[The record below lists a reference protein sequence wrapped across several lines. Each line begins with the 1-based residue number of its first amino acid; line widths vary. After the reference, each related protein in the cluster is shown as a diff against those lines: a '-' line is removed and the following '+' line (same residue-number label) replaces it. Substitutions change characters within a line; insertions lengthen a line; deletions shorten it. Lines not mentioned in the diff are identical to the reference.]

1 MLKVLVTGG
10 CGFIGANV
18 VLDRLRRGDRVR
30 VLDNYSRRGSEN
42 TRDELALRGSK
53 RHLEFLNGD
62 VRDKS
67 DVASAVE
74 GVDVVFHLAAQVAV
88 TTSVADP
95 AADFETNA
103 VGTFNVLEAVRASI
117 RPPIVIYASTNK
129 VYGALSG
136 LEPTRRDTRYEL
148 AGAPFGVDE
157 AAPLDFH
164 SPYGCSKGSADQY
177 VIDYARIYGLRTVVF
192 RQSCIYGPWQYG
204 NEDQGWVAHF
214 ALQALDR
221 QPITIF
227 GDGLQ
232 VRDLL
237 YVGDLVAAYE
247 LALQRID
254 TVSGRAYNIGGGPT
268 GAVSLLEYLEF
279 LEQKLGYSIAVTHD
293 KWRPGDQRVY
303 ISDVRAVTRDLD
315 WQARTPLAAGMDA
328 LLPWLTTNMTAAAA

>member
-30 VLDNYSRRGSEN
+30 VLDNYSRLGSEH
-42 TRDELALRGSK
+42 TRDELALRGSN

-62 VRDKS
+62 VRNKS

-95 AADFETNA
+95 ATDFETNA

-117 RPPIVIYASTNK
+117 RRPIVIYASTNK

-148 AGAPFGVDE
+148 AGTPFGVDE

>member
-1 MLKVLVTGG
+1 
-10 CGFIGANV
+10 
-18 VLDRLRRGDRVR
+18 
-30 VLDNYSRRGSEN
+30 
-42 TRDELALRGSK
+42 
-53 RHLEFLNGD
+53 
-62 VRDKS
+62 
-67 DVASAVE
+67 
-74 GVDVVFHLAAQVAV
+74 
-88 TTSVADP
+88 
-95 AADFETNA
+95 
-103 VGTFNVLEAVRASI
+103 
-117 RPPIVIYASTNK
+117 
-129 VYGALSG
+129 
-136 LEPTRRDTRYEL
+136 
-148 AGAPFGVDE
+148 VDE
-157 AAPLDFH
+157 AAPLDFR

-254 TVSGRAYNIGGGPT
+254 TISGRAYNIGGGPT
-268 GAVSLLEYLEF
+268 GAVSLLEYLAF
-279 LEQKLGYSIAVTHD
+279 LEQKLGYTIAVTHD